1 MTGSLK
7 NMPMEQLKMLF
18 QNPQPGSPPLWAV
31 ISALA
36 EKQKEAQAVQAAMG
50 QGAMAQNAQMQQQPP
65 VAAQVVQAAQGG
77 IMQGY
82 AGGGAVAFK
91 DAGVVP
97 PGLMNPDVDEDGL
110 PRSKNEREQIIDYN
124 NRVKAAYQ
132 QRAQAQARQAQL
144 AQATA
149 PKPAYPEEAKRRL
162 EQFYQSTGREKAVP
176 LGTPLSSI
184 AAPAPAPV
192 MSPEAQTNRQVPS
205 GIMASPRATPTV
217 QPQQRQ
223 QRQEAARP
231 AMATGIAS
239 PVEATGTPA
248 PDRMAEIEAQGIA
261 GIRALQDLIRQQGNI
276 DPRLAELR
284 EAAYKSSQDIAA
296 RRERDRQAMLE
307 AGQKRYDDITDLL
320 IGAAGGARG
329 KTFGDV
335 LSGAVGGAGAARTA
349 KRAEFQKVQDAARQE
364 QNAIDN
370 LKQALADKRVADMSG
385 DVNQRRQAD
394 MKVAEAELKI
404 SELRSGMQK
413 ERATQEDRAEQRQIS
428 REQMQ
433 SQERIAAAN
442 RAASAALRNLPG
454 PEQQMV
460 ERVIKSLMDA
470 NPGMAYHEAYDKA
483 RGAGRPDR
491 TVLTYDQAA
500 DNVAKFLDTQAG
512 IMEMAAIKRRAKDA
526 GQPEPSIQDIRSI
539 LIQRELQGAGSRFAG
554 QGSSAPT
561 GGVVTPKSQAEFN
574 ALPKGARYINPADGK
589 EYIKN

>member
-1 MTGSLK
+1 MQGIQSLMPGQAQQAPMPMPQQSSSTPGAVTGSLK

-36 EKQKEAQAVQAAMG
+36 EKQKEAQAIQAAMG

-65 VAAQVVQAAQGG
+65 VAAQVVQAAEQGG

-82 AGGGAVAFK
+82 AGGGAVAFQ
-91 DAGVVP
+91 DGGRTLGFA
-97 PGLMNPDVDEDGL
+97 PD
-110 PRSKNEREQIIDYN
+110 Y
-124 NRVKAAYQ
+124 
-132 QRAQAQARQAQL
+132 QL
-144 AQATA
+144 ARKYGINLSPYDSPAVREEKISRARAMAKFDEQRQSFGQIPTEAGEALKRETELAYADTSRQRDVAPTPTRMQDTRGITPATVA
-149 PKPAYPEEAKRRL
+149 AARNIGLGQIAKPRVQPEAK
-162 EQFYQSTGREKAVP
+162 V
-176 LGTPLSSI
+176 
-184 AAPAPAPV
+184 
-192 MSPEAQTNRQVPS
+192 
-205 GIMASPRATPTV
+205 
-217 QPQQRQ
+217 
-223 QRQEAARP
+223 
-231 AMATGIAS
+231 ATGIAS

-261 GIRALQDLIRQQGNI
+261 GIKSLQDIIRQQGNV

-307 AGQKRYDDITDLL
+307 SGQKRYDDITDLL

-404 SELRSGMQK
+404 SELRSGIQK

-454 PEQQMV
+454 PEQQMI
-460 ERVIKSLMDA
+460 ERAIKSLMDA

-483 RGAGRPDR
+483 RGSGKGLAERQDVAELR
-491 TVLTYDQAA
+491 ALITSLKDQA
-500 DNVAKFLDTQAG
+500 DPMKNFDKSSREQASVLLKQ
-512 IMEMAAIKRRAKDA
+512 A
-526 GQPEPSIQDIRSI
+526 QDKLAQMS
-539 LIQRELQGAGSRFAG
+539 GVGGGS
-554 QGSSAPT
+554 T
-561 GGVVTPKSQAEFN
+561 GSQAPMYAKN
-574 ALPKGARYINPADGK
+574 PKTGERIMSTDGGQTWKPA
-589 EYIKN
+589 

>member
-1 MTGSLK
+1 
-7 NMPMEQLKMLF
+7 
-18 QNPQPGSPPLWAV
+18 V

-36 EKQKEAQAVQAAMG
+36 EKQKEAQAIQAAMG

-82 AGGGAVAFK
+82 ASGGAVAF
-91 DAGVVP
+91 AGGTGP
-97 PGLMNPDVDEDGL
+97 EGL
-110 PRSKNEREQIIDYN
+110 PQENPEELSDDPSLPLRERM
-124 NRVKAAYQ
+124 A
-132 QRAQAQARQAQL
+132 RAQRRMALSRQQGVGRSFAERFP
-144 AQATA
+144 A
-149 PKPAYPEEAKRRL
+149 PAE
-162 EQFYQSTGREKAVP
+162 STTDTGDELSRMLGR
-176 LGTPLSSI
+176 
-184 AAPAPAPV
+184 APAPV
-192 MSPEAQTNRQVPS
+192 PMSMRDTRGMTPATVAAARNIGLGQIAKPRVQPEAKV
-205 GIMASPRATPTV
+205 
-217 QPQQRQ
+217 
-223 QRQEAARP
+223 
-231 AMATGIAS
+231 ATGIAS
-239 PVEATGTPA
+239 PVEATGTPT
-248 PDRMAEIEAQGIA
+248 PDRLSEIEAQGIA
-261 GIRALQDLIRQQGNI
+261 GIKALQDIIRQQGNV
-276 DPRLAELR
+276 DTRLAELR

-349 KRAEFQKVQDAARQE
+349 KRAEFQKIQDAARQE

-370 LKQALADKRVADMSG
+370 LNQALADKRVADMSG

-404 SELRSGMQK
+404 SELRSGIQK

-460 ERVIKSLMDA
+460 ERAIKSLMDA
-470 NPGMAYHEAYDKA
+470 NPGMAYHEAYDKT

-554 QGSSAPT
+554 QGSPT
-561 GGVVTPKSQAEFN
+561 GAPQGTVDKN
-574 ALPKGARYINPADGK
+574 NPLLK
-589 EYIKN
+589 

>member
-1 MTGSLK
+1 MQGIQSLMPGQAPQQAPMPMPQQSSSTPGAVTGSLK

-18 QNPQPGSPPLWAV
+18 QNPQPNSPPLWAV

-36 EKQKEAQAVQAAMG
+36 EKQKEAQAIQAAMG

-65 VAAQVVQAAQGG
+65 VAAQVVQAAEQGG

-82 AGGGAVAFK
+82 ASGGAVAF
-91 DAGVVP
+91 
-97 PGLMNPDVDEDGL
+97 EDGGETEDLSDDPSL
-110 PRSKNEREQIIDYN
+110 PLRERM
-124 NRVKAAYQ
+124 A
-132 QRAQAQARQAQL
+132 RAQRRMALSRQQGVGRSFAERFP
-144 AQATA
+144 A
-149 PKPAYPEEAKRRL
+149 PAE
-162 EQFYQSTGREKAVP
+162 STTDTGDELSRMLGR
-176 LGTPLSSI
+176 
-184 AAPAPAPV
+184 APAPV
-192 MSPEAQTNRQVPS
+192 PIMSPEAQALTNRQGPR
-205 GIMASPRATPTV
+205 GIMASPRATPAV

-261 GIRALQDLIRQQGNI
+261 GIKSLQDIIRQQGNV

-307 AGQKRYDDITDLL
+307 SGQKRYDDITDLL

-349 KRAEFQKVQDAARQE
+349 KRAEFQKVQESARQE

-404 SELRSGMQK
+404 SELRSGIQK

-460 ERVIKSLMDA
+460 ERAIKSLMEA

-483 RGAGRPDR
+483 RGSGKGLAERQDVAELR
-491 TVLTYDQAA
+491 ALITSLKDQA
-500 DNVAKFLDTQAG
+500 DPMKNFDKSSREQASVLLKQ
-512 IMEMAAIKRRAKDA
+512 A
-526 GQPEPSIQDIRSI
+526 QDKLAQMS
-539 LIQRELQGAGSRFAG
+539 GVGGGS
-554 QGSSAPT
+554 T
-561 GGVVTPKSQAEFN
+561 GSQATMYAKN
-574 ALPKGARYINPADGK
+574 PKTGERIMSTDGGQTWKPA
-589 EYIKN
+589 

>member
-1 MTGSLK
+1 
-7 NMPMEQLKMLF
+7 MPMEQLKMLF
-18 QNPQPGSPPLWAV
+18 LNPQPGSPPLWAV

-36 EKQKEAQAVQAAMG
+36 EKQKEAQAIQAAMG

-65 VAAQVVQAAQGG
+65 VAAQVMQAAEGG

-82 AGGGAVAFK
+82 AGGGAVAFQ
-91 DAGVVP
+91 DGGRTLGFA
-97 PGLMNPDVDEDGL
+97 PD
-110 PRSKNEREQIIDYN
+110 Y
-124 NRVKAAYQ
+124 
-132 QRAQAQARQAQL
+132 QL
-144 AQATA
+144 ARKYGINLSPYDSPAVREEKISRARAMAKFDEQRQSFGQIPTEAGEALKRETELAYADTSRQRDVAPTPTRMQDTRGITPATVA
-149 PKPAYPEEAKRRL
+149 AARNIGLGQIAKPRVQPEAK
-162 EQFYQSTGREKAVP
+162 V
-176 LGTPLSSI
+176 
-184 AAPAPAPV
+184 
-192 MSPEAQTNRQVPS
+192 
-205 GIMASPRATPTV
+205 
-217 QPQQRQ
+217 
-223 QRQEAARP
+223 
-231 AMATGIAS
+231 ATGIAS

-261 GIRALQDLIRQQGNI
+261 GIKSLQDIIRQQGNV

-394 MKVAEAELKI
+394 IKVAEAELKI
-404 SELRSGMQK
+404 SELRSGIQK

-454 PEQQMV
+454 PEQQMI
-460 ERVIKSLMDA
+460 ERAIKSLMDA
-470 NPGMAYHEAYDKA
+470 NPGMAYHEAYEKA

-491 TVLTYDQAA
+491 TVLTYAQASDDVQKLLDSPNGFMEINA
-500 DNVAKFLDTQAG
+500 IRQSAKKAG
-512 IMEMAAIKRRAKDA
+512 K
-526 GQPEPSIQDIRSI
+526 PEPTLPEIKEM
-539 LIQRELQGAGSRFAG
+539 LIQRMLQDSRSRFAG
-554 QGSSAPT
+554 QGSPT
-561 GGVVTPKSQAEFN
+561 GAPQGTVDKN
-574 ALPKGARYINPADGK
+574 NPLLK
-589 EYIKN
+589 